1 MIASLITFI
10 PGLSKDE
17 KPASAGGARDGRP
30 PSKRYGPPSGDGG
43 PWVVSPTPSG
53 R

>member
-30 PSKRYGPPSGDGG
+30 PSGDGG